1 MGGAAFEQGALSVLT
16 WLATE
21 RFPVATLPGHLGFM
35 RKFLPLPTAAAG
47 PLNQDYQDRNLIM
60 PPLIVHGM
68 GENGTKIPGQPP
80 TNQLLVLLPAL
91 ILWPRQS
98 RITLLRTDSRPY
110 PNRVSVGTRL

>member
-1 MGGAAFEQGALSVLT
+1 MKATFTTDEWGRKIWGPWKFTKGAMTTNLSTAKLVKQVHEWGGAAFEQGALSVLT

-35 RKFLPLPTAAAG
+35 HKFLPLPTAASG

-68 GENGTKIPGQPP
+68 GENGKKSPG
-80 TNQLLVLLPAL
+80 
-91 ILWPRQS
+91 
-98 RITLLRTDSRPY
+98 
-110 PNRVSVGTRL
+110 